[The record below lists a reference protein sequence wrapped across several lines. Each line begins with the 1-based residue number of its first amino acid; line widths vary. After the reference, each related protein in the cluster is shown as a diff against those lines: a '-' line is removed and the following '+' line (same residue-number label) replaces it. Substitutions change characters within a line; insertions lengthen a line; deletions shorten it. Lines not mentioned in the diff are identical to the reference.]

1 LVTGVIRHKDENR
14 VISVGTMRS
23 LVSLGRKN
31 ENFGRQ
37 IDFAR
42 QTRPKS
48 RRFYYQ
54 FRGSLAHQVLQWLRS
69 NGYQSVD
76 GVNQAVY
83 REPIKGIAYN
93 KKNNNEFDII
103 IGTNA

>member
-54 FRGSLAHQVLQWLRS
+54 FRGSLDRIRLR
-69 NGYQSVD
+69 
-76 GVNQAVY
+76 AK
-83 REPIKGIAYN
+83 RL
-93 KKNNNEFDII
+93 
-103 IGTNA
+103 

>member
-1 LVTGVIRHKDENR
+1 LVTGVIRHQDGKR
-14 VISVGTMRS
+14 AISVLTMRS

-54 FRGSLAHQVLQWLRS
+54 FRGSLDIIKNIWSSGQLSSIGKDTLTLRS
-69 NGYQSVD
+69 
-76 GVNQAVY
+76 
-83 REPIKGIAYN
+83 KL
-93 KKNNNEFDII
+93 
-103 IGTNA
+103 